1 MSIGESLPYR
11 SPISKLL
18 RFFCR
23 SRDKWKAKCKEAKR
37 ENKSLKYRL
46 AVMTENR
53 NRWKAEARSSAKILP
68 AEKASVEEQ
77 PSKNRFGRS
86 FRGRRGRPARPVVAA
101 AR

>member
-46 AVMTENR
+46 AKMTEKR
-53 NRWKAEARSSAKILP
+53 DRWKAEARNSAKSP
-68 AEKASVEEQ
+68 SAEKVPVEEQ
-77 PSKNRFGRS
+77 SSKNRSGRPS
-86 FRGRRGRPARPVVAA
+86 RGRRGRPARPVVAA